1 VSLGYILI
9 YGAFCRSSRP
19 VASTPKENVRLKNES
34 IISLMQ
40 YAARHNLQLVTAADF
55 NEKLRER
62 GVDRL
67 TVQAISRV
75 ARDEKQVRRALDDLW
90 KKPKRANEIIAKLRF
105 ENTDINRFKECLKR
119 EILNLKPIK

>member
-1 VSLGYILI
+1 MTVSLGYMLI

-34 IISLMQ
+34 IISLTQ

-67 TVQAISRV
+67 TVQAVCKV
-75 ARDEKQVRRALDDLW
+75 ARDEGQLRKALDALWRDPERAGEIMRELRAENEDLY
-90 KKPKRANEIIAKLRF
+90 RLEKL
-105 ENTDINRFKECLKR
+105 
-119 EILNLKPIK
+119 P